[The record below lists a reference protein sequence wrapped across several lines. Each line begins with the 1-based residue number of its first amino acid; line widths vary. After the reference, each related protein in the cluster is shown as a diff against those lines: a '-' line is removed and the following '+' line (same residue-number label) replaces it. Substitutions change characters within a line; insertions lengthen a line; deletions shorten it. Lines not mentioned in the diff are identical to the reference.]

1 MTLNSNAECLIRSAL
16 NRLEKLAVVS
26 SKRTTAALKRVFKSS
41 VRMVLGHLQGGQSS
55 VDFSVLT
62 VVLIAG
68 ALMVGAVPITAYVFA
83 GTTGGFTGFTT
94 SCPLNATGNTSF
106 CTFIQN
112 IDNLLLYIGGAVMA
126 IGIVYT
132 GIRMTLKRFLTLKR

>member
-1 MTLNSNAECLIRSAL
+1 MMNWVSVKVP
-16 NRLEKLAVVS
+16 RL
-26 SKRTTAALKRVFKSS
+26 FKSS
-41 VRMVLGHLQGGQSS
+41 VKMVLGHLQGGQGG

-68 ALMVGAVPITAYVFA
+68 ALMVGAVPITSYVFS
-83 GTTGGFTGFTT
+83 GTTNGFNGFST
-94 SCPLNATGNTSF
+94 SCPLNTTSGGTGSF

-112 IDNLLLYIGGAVMA
+112 VDNLLLYIGGAVMA

-132 GIRMTLKRFLTLKR
+132 GIRMSLRRFLTLNR